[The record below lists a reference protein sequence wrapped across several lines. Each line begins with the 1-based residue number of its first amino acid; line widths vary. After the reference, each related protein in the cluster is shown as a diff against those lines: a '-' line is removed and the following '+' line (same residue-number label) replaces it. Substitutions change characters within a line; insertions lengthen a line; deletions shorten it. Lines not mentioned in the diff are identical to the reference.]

1 MSEHISF
8 IGLDVHKATIAVA
21 VAEEGR
27 NGDVRFVGEVPN
39 DEAALDRLVA
49 KLGKDGRR
57 LRFCYEAGPCGYG
70 VHRHLAKRG
79 QECVVVAPSQIP
91 RKPGDRVKTDRRD
104 AVMLASLHR
113 AGQLTPVWVP
123 DAGHE
128 AVRDLVRARSAA
140 VAGSRAARQQLLGF
154 LLRHGRRH
162 EGKPWTRAHRVWLA
176 GLRFEHPA
184 SQIVLQDLM
193 DAVDAA
199 TERVARLTRQIEAQV
214 AEWSLAP
221 LVAALQAMRGVA
233 LIVAVTLVA
242 ELGDL
247 SRFAS
252 PAQLMAYVGLV
263 PSERSSGAKTRRGG
277 ITKTG
282 NGEVRKALIEAAWTY
297 RRPAR
302 ISAPKQRRVDAAPTG
317 ARAIAW
323 KAQVRLCARYRRLA
337 ATKPSQVVVTAIA
350 REMLGFVWAIGR
362 EVRPAPA

>member
-1 MSEHISF
+1 MAETISF
-8 IGLDVHKATIAVA
+8 VGLDVHKATIAVA
-21 VAEEGR
+21 VAEDGR
-27 NGDVRFVGEVPN
+27 AGEVRFLGEVPN
-39 DEAALDRLVA
+39 DVTALDRLVA
-49 KLGKDGRR
+49 KLQTGGRC

-70 VHRHLAKRG
+70 IHRHLSGRG
-79 QECVVVAPSQIP
+79 HACDVVAPSQIP

-113 AGQLTPVWVP
+113 AGQLTPVWVS

-128 AVRDLVRARSAA
+128 AIRDLVRARGAA
-140 VAGSRAARQQLLGF
+140 VASGRAARQQLLGF
-154 LLRHGRRH
+154 LLRHGRRLD
-162 EGKPWTRAHRVWLA
+162 GKPWTRTHRAWLA
-176 GLRFEHPA
+176 GLRFEHSA

-193 DAVDAA
+193 DTVDAA
-199 TERVARLTRQIEAQV
+199 SERVARLTRQIEAQV

-221 LVAALQAMRGVA
+221 LVTALQAMRGVA

-247 SRFAS
+247 RRFAS
-252 PAQLMAYVGLV
+252 PAQLMAFVGLV

-282 NGEVRKALIEAAWTY
+282 NGQVRKMLTEAAWTY

-302 ISAPKQRRVDAAPTG
+302 ISEPKQRRVDAAPKG
-317 ARAIAW
+317 AREIAW

-337 ATKPSQVVVTAIA
+337 VAKPLQVVVTAIA
-350 REMLGFVWAIGR
+350 REMLGFVWAIAR
-362 EVRPAPA
+362 EVQPVPA

>member
-1 MSEHISF
+1 MSEHTSF
-8 IGLDVHKATIAVA
+8 VGLDVHKATIAVA

-27 NGDVRFVGEVPN
+27 KGEVRFVGEVPN
-39 DEAALDRLVA
+39 EEAALDRLVA
-49 KLGKDGRR
+49 KLGAGGGQ
-57 LRFCYEAGPCGYG
+57 LRFCYEAGPCGYR
-70 VHRHLAKRG
+70 VHRHLSGRG
-79 QECVVVAPSQIP
+79 QECIVVAPSRIP

-128 AVRDLVRARSAA
+128 AIRDLVRARSAA
-140 VAGSRAARQQLLGF
+140 VAASRAARQQLLGF
-154 LLRHGRRH
+154 LLRHGRRF
-162 EGKPWTRAHRVWLA
+162 EGKPWTKTHRAWLA

-199 TERVARLTRQIEAQV
+199 ERVARLTRQIEAQV

-221 LVAALQAMRGVA
+221 LVTALQAMRGVA

-263 PSERSSGAKTRRGG
+263 PSEHSSGARTRRGG

-282 NGEVRKALIEAAWTY
+282 NGEVRKMLTEAAWTY

-302 ISAPKQRRVDAAPTG
+302 ISEPKQRRVDAAPKG
-317 ARAIAW
+317 
-323 KAQVRLCARYRRLA
+323 
-337 ATKPSQVVVTAIA
+337 A
-350 REMLGFVWAIGR
+350 REMLGFVWAIAR
-362 EVRPAPA
+362 EVRPTPA